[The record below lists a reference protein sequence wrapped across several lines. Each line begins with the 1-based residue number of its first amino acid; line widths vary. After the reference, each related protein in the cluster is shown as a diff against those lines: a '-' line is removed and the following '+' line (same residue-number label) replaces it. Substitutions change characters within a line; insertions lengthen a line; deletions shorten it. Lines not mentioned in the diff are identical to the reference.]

1 MALDLFCSPNS
12 DGRIF
17 YHEPNSGHPLRVS
30 SHPQNRR
37 VAGQPVLLVA
47 VVQGSLLHG
56 SSGGGVAGQ
65 PVAWFFWWRW
75 CRAACCMVLLLE
87 VVQGSLLH
95 SSSGGAGARQPVA
108 MLFRDMCEWLC

>member
-1 MALDLFCSPNS
+1 M
-12 DGRIF
+12 I
-17 YHEPNSGHPLRVS
+17 
-30 SHPQNRR
+30 
-37 VAGQPVLLVA
+37 LLVA

-65 PVAWFFWWRW
+65 PVAWFFW
-75 CRAACCMVLLLE
+75 RAACCMVLLVE